1 MTTSETYAWCLFFA
15 FGLLAWLAAG
25 PAGWLC
31 LVAGMIVSHVEVGW
45 IDEHLARREAALNP
59 QPDPEPGETAPAP
72 VAKKTRKRPVRLP
85 PNVIPLRRKAS

>member
-31 LVAGMIVSHVEVGW
+31 LVAGMIVSHVDVGW
-45 IDEHLARREAALNP
+45 IDEHLARRELALNP
-59 QPDPEPGETAPAP
+59 QPDPEPGERAP
-72 VAKKTRKRPVRLP
+72 VSPVKKKPKRSAKLP